1 LTALS
6 CRIIPTVKPR
16 IFIGSSLEAQKIA
29 NAIHSRLQR
38 VAECTP
44 WTAGAFGLSQT
55 TMAELIRNLHDSDF
69 GIFVFAP
76 DDVAT
81 IRLDLLNIP
90 RDNVVYE
97 AGLFGGRLG
106 PERCFIAVPQGTSV
120 HVPTDLLGMT
130 LGSYEDV
137 RSDKNY
143 QSAVNSFCSEVE
155 IQIAKHGLFEGGDK
169 LRELSVKFETLDY
182 IGDPENKLKH
192 KRNVAA
198 EIKNF
203 CVNNPTNK
211 HRLLAEHRASYVPLF
226 SAIISRPEEGDCE
239 LLLKTEYRY
248 LPPHFAY
255 YWLLD
260 SVEAIMRKGCCGK
273 QQLTEVS
280 KWLSKLPTP
289 KADIAAR
296 IASLAHSL

>member
-90 RDNVVYE
+90 RDNVVY
-97 AGLFGGRLG
+97 
-106 PERCFIAVPQGTSV
+106 
-120 HVPTDLLGMT
+120 
-130 LGSYEDV
+130 
-137 RSDKNY
+137 
-143 QSAVNSFCSEVE
+143 
-155 IQIAKHGLFEGGDK
+155 
-169 LRELSVKFETLDY
+169 
-182 IGDPENKLKH
+182 
-192 KRNVAA
+192 
-198 EIKNF
+198 
-203 CVNNPTNK
+203 
-211 HRLLAEHRASYVPLF
+211 
-226 SAIISRPEEGDCE
+226 
-239 LLLKTEYRY
+239 
-248 LPPHFAY
+248 
-255 YWLLD
+255 
-260 SVEAIMRKGCCGK
+260 
-273 QQLTEVS
+273 
-280 KWLSKLPTP
+280 
-289 KADIAAR
+289 
-296 IASLAHSL
+296 